1 MKKLTKTGVS
11 LMVLS
16 AFVLAPIVSYAQLNT
31 NLTGDVTAD
40 IDSAIDANV
49 DASTN
54 VDASVGTD
62 SGVNSN
68 TYVNTGVEIYLG
80 DGSQDDKETESNSES
95 NTSLKEVNSSG
106 VAVVSSAQVSS
117 ESDLNIFSANV
128 SAKDKEVAK
137 VDINSG
143 KDGESEVK
151 VVYRNKGKF
160 LGFIPVTIKSTTV
173 VKVKADAEVEVR
185 SKLSWWSFLVA
196 TENYTRAD
204 IESRIKNNTT
214 VKANARVSASAQ
226 AKAQI
231 AEAVIAEVVAN
242 ANTQVSVNK

>member
-1 MKKLTKTGVS
+1 
-11 LMVLS
+11 MVLS
-16 AFVLAPIVSYAQLNT
+16 AFVLAPIISYAQLNT

-54 VDASVGTD
+54 VDTSVGTD

-68 TYVNTGVEIYLG
+68 TDVNTGVEIYLG
-80 DGSQDDKETESNSES
+80 DGSQDDRETESNSES
-95 NTSLKEVNSSG
+95 NTSLKVNSSG

-128 SAKDKEVAK
+128 SAKDKKVAK

-196 TENYTRAD
+196 NENYTRAD

>member
-16 AFVLAPIVSYAQLNT
+16 AFVLAPIISYAQLNT

-54 VDASVGTD
+54 VDTSVGTD

-68 TYVNTGVEIYLG
+68 TDVNTGVEIYLG

-95 NTSLKEVNSSG
+95 NTSLKVNSSG

-196 TENYTRAD
+196 NENYTRAD

>member
-1 MKKLTKTGVS
+1 
-11 LMVLS
+11 MVLS
-16 AFVLAPIVSYAQLNT
+16 AFVLAPIISYAQLNT

-54 VDASVGTD
+54 VDTSVGTD

-68 TYVNTGVEIYLG
+68 TDVNTGVEIYLG
-80 DGSQDDKETESNSES
+80 DGSQDDRETESNSES
-95 NTSLKEVNSSG
+95 NTSLKVNSSG

-128 SAKDKEVAK
+128 SAKDKKVAK

-196 TENYTRAD
+196 NENYTRAD

-231 AEAVIAEVVAN
+231 TEAVIAEVVAN

>member
-1 MKKLTKTGVS
+1 
-11 LMVLS
+11 MVLS
-16 AFVLAPIVSYAQLNT
+16 AFVLAPIISYAQLNT

-54 VDASVGTD
+54 VDTSVGTD

-80 DGSQDDKETESNSES
+80 DGSQDDRETESNSES
-95 NTSLKEVNSSG
+95 NTSLKVNSSG

-128 SAKDKEVAK
+128 SAKDKKVAK

-196 TENYTRAD
+196 NENYTRAD

-231 AEAVIAEVVAN
+231 TEAVIAEVVAN